1 MATMIQ
7 LEKYKKTRE
16 AQKQYY
22 YSRTNYRKTEK
33 ELRTIIDESNKLR
46 DTIKEQLKEAQKNR
60 EDENEL
66 EKIRTQIEDLQKLV
80 EKCQKE
86 NSTFSQAP
94 VFDGK
99 RTSPKQ
105 AGIHGPSRAA
115 S

>member
-1 MATMIQ
+1 MNEDKNVWSCLWLMATMIQ

-16 AQKQYY
+16 AQKQYH

-46 DTIKEQLKEAQKNR
+46 DTIKEQLQEARKNR

-80 EKCQKE
+80 EKARK
-86 NSTFSQAP
+86 
-94 VFDGK
+94 K
-99 RTSPKQ
+99 
-105 AGIHGPSRAA
+105 I
-115 S
+115 